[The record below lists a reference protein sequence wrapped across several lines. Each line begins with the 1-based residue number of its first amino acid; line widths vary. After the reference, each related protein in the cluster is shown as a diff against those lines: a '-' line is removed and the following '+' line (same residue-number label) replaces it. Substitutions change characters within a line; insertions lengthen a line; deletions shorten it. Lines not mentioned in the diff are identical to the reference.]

1 MKAIAITASA
11 ASALAVATPAMAQS
25 MNAEVFHKRAQAL
38 KKKGARAIFSRG
50 EIKNLMKEVQ
60 AAAGASRERRL
71 AAIKAGQPPRYCP
84 TQARGSMGSSE
95 LMERLAAIPPAE
107 RAQIDMTE
115 AMMRILAAK
124 FPCKA

>member
-1 MKAIAITASA
+1 MKSYALIAA
-11 ASALAVATPAMAQS
+11 AMLCLAVATPAMAQS

-38 KKKGARAIFSRG
+38 KKKGALALFSRG
-50 EIKNLMKEVQ
+50 EIKKLMKEVQ
-60 AAAGASRERRL
+60 VAAGAARERRL

-84 TQARGSMGSSE
+84 TEAKGSMGSSE

-107 RAQIDMTE
+107 RVRIDMTE
-115 AMMRILAAK
+115 AMTRILASK